1 MSTILVITEIQ
12 NNDYKKA
19 SLEAVSQA
27 GKLAGALGQP
37 VTALII
43 GAGVQAKSAQLGEY
57 GATTVLTADDAKLA
71 NYNPDYYKAVVV
83 KAVQETGAATVIFS
97 ATTQGNDLA
106 PRVAATLQTSLAADC
121 IALDATG
128 GKLLAERSLFAGKV
142 FAKIELAAPVRIV
155 SLRPGVFPV
164 IQQSGKTATV
174 KPLSLP
180 ALESKL
186 VVKQVSKTGGDKLD
200 VTDAD
205 IIVTG
210 GRGMRSADG
219 FKHIE
224 DLAGKLG
231 AAVGATRAVVDS
243 GWRPH
248 SEQVGQ
254 TGKVVSPKLYIMCGA
269 SGSIQH
275 WAGMSGSKCIVAINK
290 DPEAPIIKRADY
302 SIVGDV
308 FEVLPALT
316 AEVAKIKS

>member
-1 MSTILVITEIQ
+1 MSTILVITEIH
-12 NNDYKKA
+12 NNEYKKA

-27 GKLAGALGQP
+27 EKLAGVLGQP
-37 VTALII
+37 VTALVI
-43 GAGVQAKSAQLGEY
+43 GAGAQSIAAKLGEY
-57 GATTVLTADDAKLA
+57 GATTILTADDAKLA
-71 NYNPDYYKAVVV
+71 GYNPDFYKAVVV

-97 ATTQGNDLA
+97 ATIQGNDLA
-106 PRVAATLQTSLAADC
+106 PRVAAALQTTCAADC
-121 IALDATG
+121 IAIDVEE
-128 GKLLAERSLFAGKV
+128 GKLCAERSLFAGKV
-142 FAKIELAAPVRIV
+142 FAKIELTAPVKII
-155 SLRPGVFPV
+155 SLRPGVFEAV
-164 IQQSGKTATV
+164 QQAGKTAAV
-174 KPLSLP
+174 KALALP

-186 VVKQVSKTGGDKLD
+186 TIKEINKNGGNKLD
-200 VTDAD
+200 VADAD

-210 GRGMRSADG
+210 GRGLRSAES
-219 FKHIE
+219 FKLIE

-308 FEVLPALT
+308 FEVLPALN
-316 AEVAKIKS
+316 AEVARIKS

>member
-1 MSTILVITEIQ
+1 MSTILVITEIH
-12 NNDYKKA
+12 NNEYKKA

-27 GKLAGALGQP
+27 GKLVGALGQP
-37 VTALII
+37 VTALVI
-43 GAGVQAKSAQLGEY
+43 GAGVQSIAAKLGEY
-57 GATTVLTADDAKLA
+57 GAAAVLTADDAKLA
-71 NYNPDYYKAVVV
+71 NYNPDFYKAVVV
-83 KAVQETGAATVIFS
+83 KAVQETGTATVIFS

-106 PRVAATLQTSLAADC
+106 PRVAAALQTSLAADC

-142 FAKIELAAPVRIV
+142 FAQVELTAPVKIV

-164 IQQSGKTATV
+164 AQQAGKTATV
-174 KPLSLP
+174 KALALP
-180 ALESKL
+180 ELTGKL
-186 VVKQVSKTGGDKLD
+186 TVKEVNKSGGDKLD
-200 VTDAD
+200 VSDAD

-210 GRGMRSADG
+210 GRGLRSAEN
-219 FKHIE
+219 FKLLE

-275 WAGMSGSKCIVAINK
+275 WAGMSGSKCIVAVNK

-316 AEVAKIKS
+316 TEVAKIKS